1 MWTGGGSQFR
11 NNGKYRTILKKT
23 TIIKLFKS
31 SDIFCCMEQFTIP
44 YEHYNVLTSIHKRV
58 VDEYVRKGLWTI
70 VEYAAGRNPDHT
82 GRGKR

>member
-1 MWTGGGSQFR
+1 
-11 NNGKYRTILKKT
+11 
-23 TIIKLFKS
+23 
-31 SDIFCCMEQFTIP
+31 MEQFTIP